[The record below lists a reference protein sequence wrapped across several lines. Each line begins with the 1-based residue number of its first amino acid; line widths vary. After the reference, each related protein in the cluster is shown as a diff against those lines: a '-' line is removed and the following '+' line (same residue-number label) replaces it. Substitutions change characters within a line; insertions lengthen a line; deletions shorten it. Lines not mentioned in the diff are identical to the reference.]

1 VDDARERDERGRMLP
16 TGNPT
21 DYSRYQAGA
30 KDEAALAAKAARGR
44 ADRAAAAAA
53 AGRETRD
60 GRERLTVLISFR
72 VSEETAAEIVART
85 PDGGKRNTTARDILL
100 GALEAGQG
108 EDNQRE
114 EGQQRWPS
122 QMR

>member
-1 VDDARERDERGRMLP
+1 MGEARERDERGRMLP

-30 KDEAALAAKAARGR
+30 RDEAALAAKAARGR
-44 ADRAAAAAA
+44 ADRAAAAKA
-53 AGRETRD
+53 AGRSTTAGRD
-60 GRERLTVLISFR
+60 SLTVRIEFR
-72 VSEETAAEIVART
+72 VSEETAAQIDART

-108 EDNQRE
+108 EDEQQE
-114 EGQQRWPS
+114 EGQ
-122 QMR
+122 